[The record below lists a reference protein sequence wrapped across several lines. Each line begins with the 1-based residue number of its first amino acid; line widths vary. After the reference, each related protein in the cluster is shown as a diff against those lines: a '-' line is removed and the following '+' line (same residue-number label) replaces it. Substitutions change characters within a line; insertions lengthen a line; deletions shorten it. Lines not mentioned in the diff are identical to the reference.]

1 MIDEVLRKL
10 IEFLQE
16 ASPLVW
22 QTLVKQVYVEAFSK
36 FAWGALLLVGAF
48 FLVKFAAKLK
58 ATYEEEYP
66 DGRWAEDSVAGFVY
80 LMSLFV
86 GVAGFAFVI
95 SALKWV
101 ANPEYYAIRLI
112 LSNIGGG

>member
-1 MIDEVLRKL
+1 MIDQVLQKL

-22 QTLVKQVYVEAFSK
+22 QALVKQVYVEAFSK
-36 FAWGALLLVGAF
+36 FAWGALLLVCAF
-48 FLVKFAAKLK
+48 LLARVAAKSK
-58 ATYEEEYP
+58 ASYEEEYR
-66 DGRWAEDSVAGFVY
+66 DGRWAEDSAAGFVY
-80 LMSLFV
+80 LMSLLV
-86 GVAGFAFVI
+86 GVGGFAFVV